1 MWTVRAAFH
10 YGRVSILLLAVSVVV
25 TMASAPSAPAQIRTT
40 TYDGIPLDEPFL
52 TRMRGVLLRI
62 PAGYL
67 GPWPS
72 PAGRDRVGETKSI
85 KFNFWM
91 PDRRYVEIGDLSIA
105 GFRPKEPGRGDPPPE
120 ASVVRVNDL
129 QLLRP
134 DELGTR
140 SPDTRFRNLT
150 SLAGISSYS
159 FKEEFGLMRFWQHDW
174 PHPQPEPFLH
184 YRHMEGS
191 DLQVLLRCTPSD
203 RTVGRPGATTNPIC
217 DGYVYVAADELSFY
231 IWFSGT
237 HLPRWRENVLAARD
251 LFRSWSQAP

>member
-1 MWTVRAAFH
+1 MGVFTQVLTRA
-10 YGRVSILLLAVSVVV
+10 VVILALIPP
-25 TMASAPSAPAQIRTT
+25 ASGQIRTT

-52 TRMRGVLLRI
+52 IRMRGVLLRI

-72 PAGRDRVGETKSI
+72 PAGRGRVGEMKSI

-91 PDRRYVEIGDLSIA
+91 PDSRYVEIGDLSIA
-105 GFRPKEPGRGDPPPE
+105 GFRPKEPGRGDPPSE

-159 FKEEFGLMRFWQHDW
+159 FEQEFGLVRFWRHDW
-174 PHPQPEPFLH
+174 PYPQPEPFLN
-184 YRHMEGS
+184 YRHEQGIRPDNPAALHS
-191 DLQVLLRCTPSD
+191 APSS
-203 RTVGRPGATTNPIC
+203 I
-217 DGYVYVAADELSFY
+217 
-231 IWFSGT
+231 
-237 HLPRWRENVLAARD
+237 AR
-251 LFRSWSQAP
+251 